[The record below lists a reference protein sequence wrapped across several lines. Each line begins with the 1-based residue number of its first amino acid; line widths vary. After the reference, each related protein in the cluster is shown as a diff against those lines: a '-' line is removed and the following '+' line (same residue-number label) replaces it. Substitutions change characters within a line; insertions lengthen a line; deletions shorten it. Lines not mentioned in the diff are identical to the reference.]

1 MAYHDTH
8 HVAAGDILKQA
19 GRSVLRFFGHIFDA
33 LAFAAEGNRR
43 LKVVERLQAK
53 SDEELAAMGLRRED
67 IVRHAFRDVF
77 FT

>member
-8 HVAAGDILKQA
+8 TVAASDILKQA

-43 LKVVERLQAK
+43 LKLVEKLQAK
-53 SDEELAAMGLRRED
+53 SDEDLAAMGLKRED
-67 IVRHAFRDVF
+67 IVHHAFRDVL